1 MNPSP
6 ILRPTLSMAPAAVN
20 VQVRADHSLIL
31 KSMQA
36 LRHQPVRALGDWLT
50 QWASAKPD
58 HVFLAERT
66 QPKAGEANSVL
77 WRKLTYSQ
85 VLTQVRNTAQGL
97 LNLGVSAQRPV
108 MVLSDNS
115 IDHALLALATMHIGA
130 AIVPVSPAYSLLS
143 KDFAKLRY
151 IYELVKPAA
160 VYAAD
165 TTKFADALN
174 AVGAQS
180 LNIQTL
186 SSTQVS
192 AQVEQAFA
200 AITPKTSAKILFT
213 SGSTGNPKGVINT
226 HRMLTINQEQ
236 AATIWPFMD
245 EISPVLVDWLPWNH
259 TFGGNYNFNQV
270 LRGGGTLY
278 IDGGKPMP
286 GLIETTV
293 SNLKQIAPTM
303 YFNVP
308 RGFDLLIPFLETDAE
323 LRRNFFSKC
332 RFVFYAG
339 AALPQHLWERME
351 TLAHQELGGDLAL
364 VSAWGST
371 ETAPLATAVHFPV
384 PRSGIIG
391 LPVPECTLKLVPL
404 GAPNLSNPLAGKFEV
419 RVQGDNIMTGYINQA
434 QLSNSAFDE
443 EQFYKIGDAVRFF
456 DTAAPEK
463 GLVFDGRVA
472 EDFKLTS
479 GTWVHVGGVRLALL
493 AAGHSLIQD
502 AVITGHDRDDIG
514 ALVFL
519 NPNATAQWPAD
530 QIKSKVAHTLQVM
543 ARAHSSNS
551 TRVVRAMIMLTP
563 PQIDGGEITDKGYIN
578 QRAVLKNRHAN
589 VEQLYLGGSEVILLE
604 SKD

>member
-1 MNPSP
+1 
-6 ILRPTLSMAPAAVN
+6 MAPAAVD
-20 VQVRADHSLIL
+20 VQVRADHTLIL
-31 KSMQA
+31 KSKQG
-36 LRHQPVRALGDWLT
+36 LRHQPVRAVGDWLT
-50 QWASAKPD
+50 QWARIKPD
-58 HVFLAERT
+58 QVFLAERT
-66 QPKAGEANSVL
+66 QTKVIDSITTP
-77 WRKLTYSQ
+77 WRELTYGQ
-85 VLTQVRNTAQGL
+85 VLTQVRSIAQGL
-97 LNLGVSAQRPV
+97 LNLGVGAQRPV

-143 KDFAKLRY
+143 KDFAKLKY
-151 IYELVKPAA
+151 INELVKPAA
-160 VYAAD
+160 IYAAD
-165 TTKFADALN
+165 SVKFADAL
-174 AVGAQS
+174 GALATQS
-180 LNIQTL
+180 LNIQAL
-186 SSTQVS
+186 SLTPASE
-192 AQVEQAFA
+192 QVEQAFA
-200 AITPKTSAKILFT
+200 TISPYTTAKILFT

-245 EISPVLVDWLPWNH
+245 EVAPVLVDWLPWNH

-278 IDGGKPMP
+278 IDSGKPMP

-293 SNLKQIAPTM
+293 NNLKQIAPTL

-308 RGFDLLIPFLETDAE
+308 RGFDLLIPFLETDAD

-332 RFVFYAG
+332 RFIFYAG

-351 TLAHQELGGDLAL
+351 VLAHQELGGDLAL

-419 RVQGDNIMTGYINQA
+419 RVQGDNIMTGYINQP
-434 QLSNSAFDE
+434 QLSQSAFDE

-519 NPNATAQWPAD
+519 NPNAIAQLPAD
-530 QIKSKVAHTLQVM
+530 QIKIKMAHTLQVM
-543 ARAHSSNS
+543 ARSSASNS
-551 TRVVRAMIMLTP
+551 TRVVRAMIMQTP
-563 PQIDGGEITDKGYIN
+563 PQIDGSEITDKGYIN
-578 QRAVLKNRHAN
+578 QRAVLQNRHSD
-589 VEQLYLGGSEVILLE
+589 VEQLYLGGPDIILLE
-604 SKD
+604 PNE